1 MMKPIIKALI
11 ILLLSV
17 QGLAN
22 FGCVVKQTSN
32 AGTFSKF
39 DDRSSE
45 LSNILYKAKKM
56 SFLKSLIVLQNDKI
70 IVEEYLNGGRS
81 DQLNDIRSA
90 SKSILSA
97 ILGCAIKD
105 GYIDS
110 IDQKVIDFFPEY
122 KSDKLD
128 PMLHKLKI
136 KHLITMTSGFNIDE
150 TAKVY
155 QQLYNSSD
163 WVEHI
168 LQLQLNNEPGKKFNY
183 HSFNTHILSA
193 IITKATGM
201 STLEYAKAVLFSP
214 IGITK
219 IKWEKDPKGY
229 CIGGWG
235 LSMTAKDMVTFGT
248 LYLNNG
254 IYEGKELIP
263 AEWIRSSTTE
273 KTGMIGTYY
282 SGRNKSY
289 GYGYLWWVRR
299 LDDTIDVP
307 FAMGHGG
314 QRIAILSNAN
324 AVMVT
329 QAEPNPK
336 PPSSSYKRHKAI
348 DSLLFEDFA
357 YFLMKPLPDITRIGA
372 LTRSALLRE
381 LYIENR
387 AYIPNKGNA
396 LRLMDDL

>member
-1 MMKPIIKALI
+1 MKNNE
-11 ILLLSV
+11 V
-17 QGLAN
+17 
-22 FGCVVKQTSN
+22 
-32 AGTFSKF
+32 
-39 DDRSSE
+39 
-45 LSNILYKAKKM
+45 
-56 SFLKSLIVLQNDKI
+56 
-70 IVEEYLNGGRS
+70 IVEEYLNGGRP
-81 DQLNDIRSA
+81 DQINDIRSA

-128 PMLHKLKI
+128 PNIYKLKI
-136 KHLITMTSGFNIDE
+136 RHLITMKSGFNIKE

-155 QQLYNSSD
+155 QQLYDSPD

-168 LQLQLNNEPGKKFNY
+168 LQLQFNKEPGKKFNY

-193 IITKATGM
+193 TITKATGM
-201 STLEYAKAVLFSP
+201 STLEYATAVLFSP
-214 IGITK
+214 LGTTK

-235 LSMTAKDMVTFGT
+235 LSMTAKDMAKFGT
-248 LYLNNG
+248 LYLNDG
-254 IYEGKELIP
+254 IYGGNQLIP
-263 AEWIRSSTTE
+263 AEWIKSSTTE

-282 SGRNKSY
+282 SGWNKAY

-299 LDDTIDVP
+299 LDNKIDIP

-314 QRIAILSNAN
+314 QRIVIIPNVN

-336 PPSSSYKRHKAI
+336 PPTSSYKRHRAI
-348 DSLLFEDFA
+348 DALLFGDFA
-357 YFLMKPLPDITRIGA
+357 YFLLN
-372 LTRSALLRE
+372 RSR
-381 LYIENR
+381 N
-387 AYIPNKGNA
+387 
-396 LRLMDDL
+396 